1 MWKLVLKVTL
11 MNFNIQ
17 YSVLFIDFHISKQL
31 REKHY
36 TNNIDF
42 ENVVNKYYVI
52 SFDNIILHFSN
63 HA

>member
-1 MWKLVLKVTL
+1 MTKNVQVMWKLVLKVTL

-17 YSVLFIDFHISKQL
+17 YSVLFIDLHISKQL
-31 REKHY
+31 REKHN

-52 SFDNIILHFSN
+52 CL
-63 HA
+63 